1 MSADCGLASAY
12 QRASNNPP
20 ARSDSRV
27 GTLLRQGAP
36 YSRHAQEMP
45 LQGRILYV
53 TDQLH
58 TVGGQAHALKRMIS
72 HVARLVHLAT
82 F

>member
-1 MSADCGLASAY
+1 
-12 QRASNNPP
+12 
-20 ARSDSRV
+20 
-27 GTLLRQGAP
+27 
-36 YSRHAQEMP
+36 MP

-72 HVARLVHLAT
+72 HVVRLVHLAT